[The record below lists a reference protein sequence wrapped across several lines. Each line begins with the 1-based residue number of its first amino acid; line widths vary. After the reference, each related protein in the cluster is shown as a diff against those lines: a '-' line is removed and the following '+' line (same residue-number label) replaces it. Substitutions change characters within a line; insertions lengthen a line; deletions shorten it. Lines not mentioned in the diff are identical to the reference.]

1 MSTPLVIAI
10 VVLIIAIAAVAV
22 FVAQNQRRRGLRE
35 RFGPEYERT
44 VAEQG
49 DPRSAERTLQERVDR
64 RKQLDIRE
72 LPPESQARYAESWR
86 GIQAR
91 FVDDPR
97 TAVREADQ
105 LVTAVMRDRGYPTE
119 EFDQQAA
126 DVSVDHAGVVSNYR
140 SAHAI
145 SVSDAEGR
153 ATTDDLRQ
161 AMVHY
166 RTLFRELLGES
177 GAEAPRSEG
186 EAREGTVQA
195 TRSESEERDGT
206 VRR

>member
-10 VVLIIAIAAVAV
+10 VVLIIAIAAVALV
-22 FVAQNQRRRGLRE
+22 VAQNQRRRQLRE
-35 RFGPEYERT
+35 RFGPEYERA

-49 DPRSAERTLQERVDR
+49 DPRRAERTLQDRVNR
-64 RKQLDIRE
+64 SKQLEIRE
-72 LPPESQARYAESWR
+72 LSPDTQARYAESWR
-86 GIQAR
+86 LIQTR

-97 TAVREADQ
+97 AAVREADQ

-119 EFDQQAA
+119 EFEQQAA

-145 SVSDAEGR
+145 SVADAEGR

-166 RTLFRELLGES
+166 RTLLRELLGES
-177 GAEAPRSEG
+177 GAEAPGSG
-186 EAREGTVQA
+186 SEARPGAVQA
-195 TRSESEERDGT
+195 PSSESEVRDGT